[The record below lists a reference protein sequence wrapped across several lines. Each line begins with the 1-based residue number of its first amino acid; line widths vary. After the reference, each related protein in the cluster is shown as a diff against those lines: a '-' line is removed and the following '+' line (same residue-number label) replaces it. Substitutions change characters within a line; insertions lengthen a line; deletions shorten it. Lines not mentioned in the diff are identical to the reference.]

1 VIFLMLIIRHRGILN
16 FMLLEN
22 VLSLFISVSVDPVD
36 FEDIYSMLHE
46 VLDYFS
52 YSVIEIELL

>member
-1 VIFLMLIIRHRGILN
+1 
-16 FMLLEN
+16 MLLEN